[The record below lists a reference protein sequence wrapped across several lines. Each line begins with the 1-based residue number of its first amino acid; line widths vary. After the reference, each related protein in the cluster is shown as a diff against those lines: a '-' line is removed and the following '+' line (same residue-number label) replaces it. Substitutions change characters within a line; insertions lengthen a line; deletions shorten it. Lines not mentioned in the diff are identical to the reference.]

1 MRTIKLVCSLR
12 NQKYIYLIIII
23 FVYLSQNNT
32 KKVSV
37 HKKRIGVIN
46 LPNGQN
52 VGNILVK
59 FAMFNIL
66 KHFGLNATIIT
77 PKLYPIMKV
86 DLSFIHR
93 TINSNLLELKEE
105 FSELHESDYDYLI
118 VNSDQTWALYGKY
131 FFDVG
136 FLQFAEN
143 WKIPK
148 LIYATSIGSD
158 FWPHNNV
165 KVKEKI
171 KKLLKSFSG
180 ISFREKG
187 LIKLAEEN
195 LGIKGVFV
203 LDPTLLLEQ
212 DIYLKE
218 IKDYNNTFYNND
230 KYIFVYNLHPN
241 KILERIAKES
251 SEKFNY
257 KIKKLQINKN
267 DYIENFIYGLNN
279 SQAVLTDSFHGT
291 IFSLMFNKPFISFID
306 TNTWRLGKGRF
317 DSLKEVFKLENRIVD
332 PLDNINISLN
342 LLLETPN
349 INKTL
354 FNELK
359 RFSINYLKK
368 NLDILWYKV

>member
-1 MRTIKLVCSLR
+1 M
-12 NQKYIYLIIII
+12 
-23 FVYLSQNNT
+23 
-32 KKVSV
+32 
-37 HKKRIGVIN
+37 
-46 LPNGQN
+46 PNGQN

-218 IKDYNNTFYNND
+218 IKDYSNPKSLFGTELFYIKMIKKIFLLNFLNIND
-230 KYIFVYNLHPN
+230 KVI
-241 KILERIAKES
+241 
-251 SEKFNY
+251 Y
-257 KIKKLQINKN
+257 KK
-267 DYIENFIYGLNN
+267 
-279 SQAVLTDSFHGT
+279 
-291 IFSLMFNKPFISFID
+291 
-306 TNTWRLGKGRF
+306 
-317 DSLKEVFKLENRIVD
+317 
-332 PLDNINISLN
+332 
-342 LLLETPN
+342 
-349 INKTL
+349 
-354 FNELK
+354 
-359 RFSINYLKK
+359 
-368 NLDILWYKV
+368 

>member
-1 MRTIKLVCSLR
+1 MQSFKQYKFL
-12 NQKYIYLIIII
+12 YLLILTLI
-23 FVYLSQNNT
+23 FISQNN
-32 KKVSV
+32 KLNFGIYE
-37 HKKRIGVIN
+37 KRIGVIN

-66 KHFGLNATIIT
+66 KQFGLNATIIT

-148 LIYATSIGSD
+148 FIYATSIGSD

-165 KVKEKI
+165 KVKERI

-257 KIKKLQINKN
+257 NK
-267 DYIENFIYGLNN
+267 Y
-279 SQAVLTDSFHGT
+279 
-291 IFSLMFNKPFISFID
+291 
-306 TNTWRLGKGRF
+306 
-317 DSLKEVFKLENRIVD
+317 
-332 PLDNINISLN
+332 
-342 LLLETPN
+342 
-349 INKTL
+349 
-354 FNELK
+354 
-359 RFSINYLKK
+359 
-368 NLDILWYKV
+368 

>member
-1 MRTIKLVCSLR
+1 MI
-12 NQKYIYLIIII
+12 
-23 FVYLSQNNT
+23 
-32 KKVSV
+32 
-37 HKKRIGVIN
+37 
-46 LPNGQN
+46 
-52 VGNILVK
+52 
-59 FAMFNIL
+59 
-66 KHFGLNATIIT
+66 
-77 PKLYPIMKV
+77 
-86 DLSFIHR
+86 
-93 TINSNLLELKEE
+93 
-105 FSELHESDYDYLI
+105 
-118 VNSDQTWALYGKY
+118 KY

-306 TNTWRLGKGRF
+306 TNTRRLGKGRF

-368 NLDILWYKV
+368 NLDIL

>member
-66 KHFGLNATIIT
+66 KQFGLNATIIT

-158 FWPHNNV
+158 
-165 KVKEKI
+165 
-171 KKLLKSFSG
+171 
-180 ISFREKG
+180 
-187 LIKLAEEN
+187 KLAEEN

-218 IKDYNNTFYNND
+218 IKDYSNPKSLFGTELFYIKMIKKIFLLNFLNIND
-230 KYIFVYNLHPN
+230 KVI
-241 KILERIAKES
+241 
-251 SEKFNY
+251 Y
-257 KIKKLQINKN
+257 KK
-267 DYIENFIYGLNN
+267 
-279 SQAVLTDSFHGT
+279 
-291 IFSLMFNKPFISFID
+291 
-306 TNTWRLGKGRF
+306 
-317 DSLKEVFKLENRIVD
+317 
-332 PLDNINISLN
+332 
-342 LLLETPN
+342 
-349 INKTL
+349 
-354 FNELK
+354 
-359 RFSINYLKK
+359 
-368 NLDILWYKV
+368 

>member
-1 MRTIKLVCSLR
+1 
-12 NQKYIYLIIII
+12 
-23 FVYLSQNNT
+23 
-32 KKVSV
+32 
-37 HKKRIGVIN
+37 
-46 LPNGQN
+46 
-52 VGNILVK
+52 
-59 FAMFNIL
+59 
-66 KHFGLNATIIT
+66 
-77 PKLYPIMKV
+77 MKCP
-86 DLSFIHR
+86 F
-93 TINSNLLELKEE
+93 
-105 FSELHESDYDYLI
+105 
-118 VNSDQTWALYGKY
+118 
-131 FFDVG
+131 
-136 FLQFAEN
+136 
-143 WKIPK
+143 
-148 LIYATSIGSD
+148 
-158 FWPHNNV
+158 
-165 KVKEKI
+165 
-171 KKLLKSFSG
+171 
-180 ISFREKG
+180 
-187 LIKLAEEN
+187 
-195 LGIKGVFV
+195 
-203 LDPTLLLEQ
+203 
-212 DIYLKE
+212 
-218 IKDYNNTFYNND
+218 YNNTFYNND

-306 TNTWRLGKGRF
+306 TNTRRLGKGRF

-368 NLDILWYKV
+368 NLDIL

>member
-1 MRTIKLVCSLR
+1 MRIIKLVCSLR
-12 NQKYIYLIIII
+12 NQKYIYLIIMI
-23 FVYLSQNNT
+23 FIYLSQNNT
-32 KKVSV
+32 KKFST

-66 KHFGLNATIIT
+66 KQFGLNATIIT

-148 LIYATSIGSD
+148 FIYATSIGSD

-165 KVKEKI
+165 KVKERI

-241 KILERIAKES
+241 KILERIAKDS

-257 KIKKLQINKN
+257 NIKKLQINKN

-291 IFSLMFNKPFISFID
+291 IFSIMFNKPFISFID
-306 TNTWRLGKGRF
+306 TNTRRLGKGRF

-368 NLDILWYKV
+368 NLDIL